1 MNYKQINENWQTY
14 QLVEYLLEDRSY
26 VTGVLGIELPLNE
39 SGQVSLTQELK
50 EQIITEHLLLENFLT
65 DLVATAK
72 KSAGNIKN
80 LFAALAKIIQGGTES
95 IKRFMDLLR
104 TKGLGDEEGSGRGI
118 SGQTKL
124 ITQDIQ
130 KLADK
135 LPDSMPT
142 FKKALLDIKQK
153 LTALVNWLRSLAPNW
168 KNLMITT
175 TVAVLIK
182 FFQKKV
188 GEKIKDFLTDQ
199 TGVEGFIGKIQSF
212 VEERLTKVVGAEVM
226 KKLTDVKSYLGWIG
240 PIVGGVQFVA
250 DAISDTTQRIAVPR
264 KAITL

>member
-1 MNYKQINENWQTY
+1 
-14 QLVEYLLEDRSY
+14 
-26 VTGVLGIELPLNE
+26 
-39 SGQVSLTQELK
+39 
-50 EQIITEHLLLENFLT
+50 
-65 DLVATAK
+65 
-72 KSAGNIKN
+72 
-80 LFAALAKIIQGGTES
+80 
-95 IKRFMDLLR
+95 
-104 TKGLGDEEGSGRGI
+104 
-118 SGQTKL
+118 
-124 ITQDIQ
+124 
-130 KLADK
+130 
-135 LPDSMPT
+135 MPT

-153 LTALVNWLRSLAPNW
+153 LTAMANWLRSLAPNW

-182 FFQKKV
+182 FFKKKV

-212 VEERLTKVVGAEVM
+212 VKEHLTKVVGEEVM

-250 DAISDTTQRIAVPR
+250 DAISDTTQRTAVPR